1 MLINRSRLK
10 FNITK
15 SNFLSHT
22 SIALIYNTTL
32 RWLPTF
38 LLPLFITPPFGLPY
52 PRLLFH
58 YFCSLHYAISFI
70 LLLPSN
76 IPK

>member
-22 SIALIYNTTL
+22 SIALT
-32 RWLPTF
+32 WLPTF